1 MAQMESVRF
10 GTDGWRGVIAKD
22 FTYANVARVGDAVA
36 RYLKSQERQDLDAYK
51 RWGATPTDWRQGV
64 VIGYDM
70 RFQARAF
77 AIHLA
82 RVLQGRDI
90 PAWVTPDAVPTPVVA
105 YGAVQRN
112 AALGLM
118 VTASHNPPDYLGI
131 KIKTELGGA
140 AGPEITGLVERFLP
154 DDPPE
159 VAEDWAPD
167 EVEVKTPYL
176 NRLEQLIDVPLL
188 QEAPLRVV
196 VDAMYGSARGYLA
209 QLLADLRIPYV
220 RVRHERNPG
229 FGGTPPE
236 PIEQN
241 VTPLKAVVAAEKSR
255 RRPDKRMLMGIVT
268 DGDGDR
274 VAAVDEHG
282 HFVDPHRCYALLFRH
297 LLGKGMTGIAVKSFT
312 LTDMATKVAERHNV
326 AIDEVPVGFKHVS
339 EKLLTEDVLIGGEE
353 SGGIAVKGHIPER
366 DGVLI
371 GLLLMEAVA
380 REGKPIGQ
388 LVDAL
393 MDEVGP
399 HYYQRRDLHLEERLE
414 AVGRIEDAR
423 PETFAGRPVRAIE
436 TLDGL
441 KLRFDDGW
449 LLFRASGT
457 EPVLRVYCEMD
468 DPRKVNELIDEG
480 VKVARGER
488 ALGS

>member
-1 MAQMESVRF
+1 MGSSI
-10 GTDGWRGVIAKD
+10 GTPR
-22 FTYANVARVGDAVA
+22 
-36 RYLKSQERQDLDAYK
+36 
-51 RWGATPTDWRQGV
+51 
-64 VIGYDM
+64 
-70 RFQARAF
+70 
-77 AIHLA
+77 
-82 RVLQGRDI
+82 
-90 PAWVTPDAVPTPVVA
+90 
-105 YGAVQRN
+105 
-112 AALGLM
+112 

-140 AGPEITGLVERFLP
+140 AGPDITGLVERFLP
-154 DDPPE
+154 EKAPEISDD
-159 VAEDWAPD
+159 WTPD
-167 EVEVKTPYL
+167 EVDVKTPYL
-176 NRLEQLIDVPLL
+176 NRLEQLIDVQLL

-209 QLLADLRIPYV
+209 TLLDDLKIPYV
-220 RVRHERNPG
+220 LVRHDRNPL

-236 PIEQN
+236 PIERH
-241 VTPLKAVVAAEKSR
+241 VTPLKAVVAAEKTR
-255 RRPDKRMLMGIVT
+255 HRDKRLLMGIVT

-274 VAAVDEHG
+274 VAAADEHG

-297 LLGKGMTGIAVKSFT
+297 LLQKGLRGRAVKSFT
-312 LTDMATKVAERHNV
+312 LTDMATKIAERHDV
-326 AIDEVPVGFKHVS
+326 PIDEVPVGFKHIS

-353 SGGIAVKGHIPER
+353 SGGIAVKHHIPER

-380 REGKPIGQ
+380 REGKPLSQ
-388 LVDAL
+388 LIDTL
-393 MDEVGP
+393 MDEIGP
-399 HYYQRRDLHLEERLE
+399 HYYQRRDLHLEERKE
-414 AVGRIEDAR
+414 AVQRIEQAW
-423 PETFAGRPVRAIE
+423 PETFAGRPVREIE

-468 DPRKVNELIDEG
+468 DPRKVEEMIDEG

-488 ALGS
+488 ELWS

>member
-1 MAQMESVRF
+1 MTTEAIHF
-10 GTDGWRGVIAKD
+10 GTDGWRGVIARE
-22 FTYANVARVGDAVA
+22 FTYANVARVGAAVA
-36 RYLKSQERQDLDAYK
+36 QYLRSEERQALDAYR
-51 RWGATPTDWRQGV
+51 RWGATPTDWDRGV

-77 AIHLA
+77 AHHLGA
-82 RVLQGRDI
+82 VLAQHDV
-90 PAWVTPDAVPTPVVA
+90 PVWVTAEPVPTPVVS
-105 YGAVQRN
+105 YGVVQRG

-118 VTASHNPPDYLGI
+118 VTASHNPADYLGI

-140 AGPEITGLVERFLP
+140 AGPDVTDLVERFLP
-154 DDPPE
+154 RRAPN
-159 VAEDWAPD
+159 VLGGWAPEEID
-167 EVEVKTPYL
+167 VKTPYL
-176 NRLEQLIDVPLL
+176 NRLKEIVDVSLL
-188 QEAPLRVV
+188 NKAPLRVV
-196 VDAMYGSARGYLA
+196 VDAMFGSARGYLTA
-209 QLLADLRIPYV
+209 VLEELQIPYV
-220 RVRHERNPG
+220 TVRHGINPL

-236 PIEQN
+236 PIERN

-255 RRPDKRMLMGIVT
+255 HRDKRLLMGLVT

-274 VAAVDEHG
+274 IAAADEHG

-297 LLGKGMTGIAVKSFT
+297 LLQKGMTGKAIKSFT
-312 LTDMATKVAERHNV
+312 LTDMATRIAERHEV
-326 AIDEVPVGFKHVS
+326 PIDEVPVGFKHIS
-339 EKLLTEDVLIGGEE
+339 EKLLTDDVLIGGEE

-380 REGKPIGQ
+380 QEGKPPSQ
-388 LVDAL
+388 LIDVL
-393 MDEVGP
+393 MDEIGP
-399 HYYQRRDLHLEERLE
+399 HHYQRRDLHLEERVE
-414 AVGRIEDAR
+414 VVERIADAR
-423 PETFAGRPVRAIE
+423 PSTFAGREVKAIE

-488 ALGS
+488 ELWS

>member
-1 MAQMESVRF
+1 MAHTEGIHF
-10 GTDGWRGVIAKD
+10 GTDGWRGVIAQD
-22 FTYANVARVGDAVA
+22 FTFANVARVGAAVA

-51 RWGATPTDWRQGV
+51 RWNATPTEWRRGV

-70 RFQARAF
+70 RFQAEAF
-77 AIHLA
+77 ARHLG
-82 RVLQGRDI
+82 RVLAQYDVPTKLI
-90 PAWVTPDAVPTPVVA
+90 PTPVPTPVVA
-105 YGAVQRN
+105 YGVVHQG

-131 KIKTELGGA
+131 KLKTELGGA
-140 AGPEITGLVERFLP
+140 AGPEVTELVERFLP
-154 DDPPE
+154 DTAPE
-159 VAEDWAPD
+159 ITGEGEPD
-167 EVEVKTPYL
+167 TLEVKRAYL
-176 NRLEQLIDVPLL
+176 DRLTELIDVELL
-188 QEAPLRVV
+188 QGAPLRVV
-196 VDAMYGSARGYLA
+196 VDAMHGSARGYL
-209 QLLADLRIPYV
+209 DTMLRGLDIPYV
-220 RVRHERNPG
+220 TVRHGINPL

-236 PIEQN
+236 PVEQN

-255 RRPDKRMLMGIVT
+255 HRDKRLLMGLVT

-274 VAAVDEHG
+274 VAAADEHG

-297 LLGKGMTGIAVKSFT
+297 LLNKGMTGKAVKSFT
-312 LTDMATKVAERHNV
+312 LTDMATRIAERHDV
-326 AIDEVPVGFKHVS
+326 PIDEVPVGFKHVS
-339 EKLLTEDVLIGGEE
+339 EKLLTDDVLIGGEE

-380 REGKPIGQ
+380 REGKPLGQ
-388 LVDAL
+388 LVDVL

-399 HYYQRRDLHLEERLE
+399 HHYQRRDLHLEERLE

-423 PETFAGRPVRAIE
+423 PETFAGRPVRGIE

-468 DPRKVNELIDEG
+468 DPRKVTEMIDEG

>member
-1 MAQMESVRF
+1 MESVHF
-10 GTDGWRGVIAKD
+10 GTDGWRGVIARE
-22 FTYANVARVGDAVA
+22 FTYANVARVGEAVA
-36 RYLKSQERQDLDAYK
+36 RYLKSEERQNLDAYK
-51 RWGATPTDWRQGV
+51 RWNATPTDWRQGV
-64 VIGYDM
+64 VVGYDM
-70 RFQARAF
+70 RFQARSF

-82 RVLQGRDI
+82 RVIQRHEI
-90 PAWVTPDAVPTPVVA
+90 PAWVTPDAVPTPVVSH
-105 YGAVQRN
+105 GVVDRN

-118 VTASHNPPDYLGI
+118 VTASHNPADYLGI

-140 AGPEITGLVERFLP
+140 AGPEVTGLVERFLP
-154 DDPPE
+154 
-159 VAEDWAPD
+159 AEAPD
-167 EVEVKTPYL
+167 VTDDWTPDEIDIRTPYL
-176 NRLEQLIDVPLL
+176 ERLEQLIDVQLL

-209 QLLADLRIPYV
+209 SLLEDLQIPYV
-220 RVRHERNPG
+220 RVRHASNPL

-236 PIEQN
+236 PIERH

-255 RRPDKRMLMGIVT
+255 RRNDKHMLMGIVT

-274 VAAVDEHG
+274 VAAADEHG

-297 LLGKGMTGIAVKSFT
+297 LLQKGMTGTAVKSFT
-312 LTDMATKVAERHNV
+312 LTDMATKIAERHDV
-326 AIDEVPVGFKHVS
+326 PIDEVPVGFKHIS

-380 REGKPIGQ
+380 REGKPLGQ

-399 HYYQRRDLHLEERLE
+399 HHYQRRDLHLEERLE
-414 AVGRIEDAR
+414 VVNRIEDAW
-423 PETFAGRPVRAIE
+423 PATFAGRPVREIE

-468 DPRKVNELIDEG
+468 DPQKVTEMIEEG

-488 ALGS
+488 ELWS

>member
-1 MAQMESVRF
+1 MDQMESIHF
-10 GTDGWRGVIAKD
+10 GTDGWRGVIARE
-22 FTYANVARVGDAVA
+22 FTYDNVARVGEAVA

-51 RWGATPTDWRQGV
+51 RWNATPTDWQQGV
-64 VIGYDM
+64 VVGYDM

-82 RVLQGRDI
+82 RVLNQRGI

-105 YGAVQRN
+105 HGVVQRN

-118 VTASHNPPDYLGI
+118 VTASHNPPDYLGV

-140 AGPEITGLVERFLP
+140 AGPEITGLVEQFLP
-154 DDPPE
+154 NDVPE
-159 VAEDWAPD
+159 VDEAGMPD
-167 EVEVKTPYL
+167 EVDVRTPYL
-176 NRLEQLIDVPLL
+176 QRLAQLIDIRLL
-188 QEAPLRVV
+188 QKAPLRVV
-196 VDAMYGSARGYLA
+196 VDAMHGSARGYVA
-209 QLLADLRIPYV
+209 ALLEDLQIPYV
-220 RVRHERNPG
+220 QVRHERNPE

-236 PIEQN
+236 PVERY
-241 VTPLKAVVAAEKSR
+241 VTPLKAVVAAEKAR
-255 RRPDKRMLMGIVT
+255 RRDNRLLVGLVT

-274 VAAVDEHG
+274 VAAADEHG
-282 HFVDPHRCYALLFRH
+282 HYVDPHRCYALLFRH
-297 LLGKGMTGIAVKSFT
+297 LLQKGLSGRAVKSFT
-312 LTDMATKVAERHNV
+312 LTDMAAKLAAGHDMP
-326 AIDEVPVGFKHVS
+326 IDEVPVGFKHIS

-371 GLLLMEAVA
+371 GLLLLEAVA
-380 REGKPIGQ
+380 REGKLVSR

-393 MDEVGP
+393 MAEVGA
-399 HYYQRRDLHLEERLE
+399 HHFQRHDLHLEERLE
-414 AVGRIEDAR
+414 AVERIADAR
-423 PETFAGRPVRAIE
+423 PETFAGRPVREIE

-468 DPRKVNELIDEG
+468 DPQKVTELINEG

-488 ALGS
+488 ELWS

>member
-1 MAQMESVRF
+1 MTEPIRF
-10 GTDGWRGVIAKD
+10 GTDGWRGVIARE
-22 FTYANVARVGDAVA
+22 FTYDNVARVGEAVA
-36 RYLKSQERQDLDAYK
+36 RYLKSDERQELDAYR
-51 RWGATPTDWRQGV
+51 RWNATPTDWQQGV
-64 VIGYDM
+64 VVGYDM

-82 RVLQGRDI
+82 RVLNQRGI

-105 YGAVQRN
+105 YGVVQRD

-118 VTASHNPPDYLGI
+118 VTASHNPPDYLGV

-140 AGPEITGLVERFLP
+140 AGPEITGLVEQFLP
-154 DDPPE
+154 KGVPE
-159 VAEDWAPD
+159 VDEVGMPD
-167 EVEVKTPYL
+167 EVDVKTPYL
-176 NRLEQLIDVPLL
+176 QRLKQLIDVRLL

-196 VDAMYGSARGYLA
+196 VDAMHGSARGYFA
-209 QLLADLRIPYV
+209 ALLEDLQIPYIQ
-220 RVRHERNPG
+220 VRHERNPE

-255 RRPDKRMLMGIVT
+255 RRHDSRMLMGIVT

-274 VAAVDEHG
+274 IAAADEHG
-282 HFVDPHRCYALLFRH
+282 HYVDPHRCYALLCRH
-297 LLGKGMTGIAVKSFT
+297 LLQKGMTGIAVKSFT
-312 LTDMATKVAERHNV
+312 LTDMATKIADRHDM

-380 REGKPIGQ
+380 REGKPPGQ

-414 AVGRIEDAR
+414 AVERIENAW
-423 PETFAGRPVRAIE
+423 PATFAGRPVREIE

-468 DPRKVNELIDEG
+468 DPRKVEELINEG

-488 ALGS
+488 ELWS

>member
-1 MAQMESVRF
+1 MTEGIHF
-10 GTDGWRGVIAKD
+10 GTDGWRGIIARE
-22 FTYANVARVGDAVA
+22 FTYANVARVGEAVA
-36 RYLKSQERQDLDAYK
+36 RYLKSDERQRLDAYK
-51 RWGATPTDWRQGV
+51 RWNATPTDWRRGV

-70 RFQARAF
+70 RFQARSF

-82 RVLQGRDI
+82 RVLQRHEI
-90 PAWVTPDAVPTPVVA
+90 PASITPDAVPTPVVS
-105 YGAVQRN
+105 YGVVHRD

-131 KIKTELGGA
+131 KVKTELGGA
-140 AGPEITGLVERFLP
+140 AGPEITGLIERFLP
-154 DDPPE
+154 EQSPTVPDDGT
-159 VAEDWAPD
+159 PD
-167 EVEVKTPYL
+167 EIDVRTPYL
-176 NRLEQLIDVPLL
+176 NRLEQLIDVQLL

-209 QLLADLRIPYV
+209 ALLDDLQIPYV
-220 RVRHERNPG
+220 RVRHGVNPL

-236 PIEQN
+236 PVEQY
-241 VTPLKAVVAAEKSR
+241 VTPLKAVVAAEKAR
-255 RRPDKRMLMGIVT
+255 HRDKRLLMGIVT

-274 VAAVDEHG
+274 VAAADEHG

-297 LLGKGMTGIAVKSFT
+297 LLQKGLRGRAVKSFT
-312 LTDMATKVAERHNV
+312 LTDMATKLADWHDIP
-326 AIDEVPVGFKHVS
+326 IDEVPVGFKHIS

-353 SGGIAVKGHIPER
+353 SGGIAVKHHIPER

-380 REGKPIGQ
+380 REGRPVSQ
-388 LVDAL
+388 LIDAL

-399 HYYQRRDLHLEERLE
+399 HYYQRRDLHLDERLE
-414 AVGRIEDAR
+414 VVERIEAAW
-423 PETFAGRPVRAIE
+423 PETFAGRPVREIE

-468 DPRKVNELIDEG
+468 DPRKVEELISEG

-488 ALGS
+488 ELWS